1 MPHVFPSAPPLHWA
15 AAATPGV
22 AFEGEAVCVAVP
34 FGFAGGFDGDVGAV
48 GEEFGEGVVEEAFEG
63 GEPFGVFGLW
73 ETEER

>member
-1 MPHVFPSAPPLHWA
+1 LGGDGEPAQ
-15 AAATPGV
+15 GV

-34 FGFAGGFDGDVGAV
+34 LGFAGGFDGDVGAV